1 MTSEKKNLKKYKND
15 GWSYYLIHMQI
26 KQQIVLKT

>member
-1 MTSEKKNLKKYKND
+1 MTSKKNLKKYKND
-15 GWSYYLIHMQI
+15 GWSYYLKHMQI

>member
-1 MTSEKKNLKKYKND
+1 MTSEKKKLKNYKKD
-15 GWSYYLIHMQI
+15 GCTYYLIHMQI

>member
-1 MTSEKKNLKKYKND
+1 MTSKKKFKKYKND
-15 GWSYYLIHMQI
+15 GWSYYLKHMQI